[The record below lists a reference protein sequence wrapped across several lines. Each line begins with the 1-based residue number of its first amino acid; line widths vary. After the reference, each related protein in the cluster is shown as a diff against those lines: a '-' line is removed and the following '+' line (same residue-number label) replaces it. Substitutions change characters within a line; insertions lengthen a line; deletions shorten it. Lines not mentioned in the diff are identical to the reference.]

1 MGGCMGA
8 SLGGGAGAGGPR
20 GLVPEGGTKR
30 VLLARHGEGHHNV
43 AGQRDVK
50 NYRLWEYQD
59 ARLTE
64 RGRRQAA
71 ALGGHLERSGLVS
84 EVDLVVVTPLS
95 RSIETATT
103 AMGTRGPSVPFVCHE
118 GPREIL
124 GPNPCDKRRSLSEL
138 RADFPHVDFA
148 LVRGGEEDALFDEAR
163 REPEEAIARRA
174 WDFLD
179 WLSRRPERTFLVVT
193 HQVFLQVLSQ
203 EGCGH
208 LTGDLAAHL
217 QRPFRNCE
225 LRSVLIH
232 AAGAG
237 ASPAD
242 FVSEDSFEE
251 RPPPASD
258 V

>member
-1 MGGCMGA
+1 M
-8 SLGGGAGAGGPR
+8 SFTAGEA
-20 GLVPEGGTKR
+20 
-30 VLLARHGEGHHNV
+30 LA
-43 AGQRDVK
+43 Q
-50 NYRLWEYQD
+50 
-59 ARLTE
+59 

-71 ALGGHLERSGLVS
+71 ALGGHLERSGLLDDV
-84 EVDLVVVTPLS
+84 ELVVVTPLS
-95 RSIETATT
+95 RSIETAMG
-103 AMGTRGPSVPFVCHE
+103 AMGSRGPSVPFVCHE

-124 GPNPCDKRRSLSEL
+124 GPNPCDKRRPLSEL

-148 LVRGGEEDALFDEAR
+148 LVGGGEEDPLFDETR
-163 REPEEAIARRA
+163 REPEESIARRA

-203 EGCGH
+203 QGCGH
-208 LTGDLAAHL
+208 LAGDLADHF

-232 AAGAG
+232 AAAAG

-242 FVSEDSFEE
+242 FVSEDSFKEK
-251 RPPPASD
+251 PPPANEI
-258 V
+258 